1 MKTTKLKVFKNM
13 VFVSCS
19 GTISAT
25 MGDNKASIDYFR
37 EAVDKARKNNSEHL
51 PHYLVNHGMV
61 QIQLVRK
68 IECYKARNCWV
79 YFSQSS
85 MGTPPAM

>member
-1 MKTTKLKVFKNM
+1 
-13 VFVSCS
+13 
-19 GTISAT
+19 
-25 MGDNKASIDYFR
+25 MGDNKASTEYFR

-68 IECYKARNCWV
+68 IE
-79 YFSQSS
+79 
-85 MGTPPAM
+85 

>member
-1 MKTTKLKVFKNM
+1 M
-13 VFVSCS
+13 VFVSWS

-51 PHYLVNHGMV
+51 PHYLVNQGMV
-61 QIQLVRK
+61 QITLVSAIRFWGQ
-68 IECYKARNCWV
+68 RN
-79 YFSQSS
+79 Y
-85 MGTPPAM
+85 